1 MGSDDKGEHMTEEE
15 RELDLEVADLRHE
28 NRVLKAQLENAV
40 EEALH
45 LRHKI
50 EHIYALASLA
60 LQDRRVKEHDDKDSY

>member
-1 MGSDDKGEHMTEEE
+1 MTEEE

-50 EHIYALASLA
+50 EHIYALAGLA